1 MIHITKL
8 IDRIKAA
15 ESRGSRDFVLT
26 IQEAKDLHTDLTK
39 LLMRVTDLQQQLL
52 EAQDPT
58 ITVEVGGGSFK

>member
-58 ITVEVGGGSFK
+58 ITVELGGGSFK